1 VDHWSLL
8 IVALAALGRQ
18 GPMVRQRG
26 DLGLPRQDGL
36 VVMAPDV
43 LLPMAGEPA
52 MGS

>member
-8 IVALAALGRQ
+8 IVCAGGLGPAGY
-18 GPMVRQRG
+18 GPPARR
-26 DLGLPRQDGL
+26 LGLPRQDGL
-36 VVMAPDV
+36 AIMAPDV